1 MEALNV
7 KQRLEFAVRGVDQLR
22 QLAISQTKMRYEE
35 FARAI
40 GLIEPTEAWHVRYRG
55 QVTAILSIMGA
66 VERQGLGGIDKSAP
80 PLEFDWIINEKGKP
94 GAGFAKESMIIR
106 RKPKKSKP
114 KKRKSRSS

>member
-1 MEALNV
+1 MNALNV

-22 QLAISQTKMRYEE
+22 QLATNKTKMRYEE

-40 GLIEPTEAWHVRYRG
+40 GLISATDVWEVRYRD

-80 PLEFDWIINEKGKP
+80 ALEFDWIVNERGKP
-94 GAGFAKESMIIR
+94 GAGFAKNSRIV
-106 RKPKKSKP
+106 RKKP
-114 KKRKSRSS
+114 